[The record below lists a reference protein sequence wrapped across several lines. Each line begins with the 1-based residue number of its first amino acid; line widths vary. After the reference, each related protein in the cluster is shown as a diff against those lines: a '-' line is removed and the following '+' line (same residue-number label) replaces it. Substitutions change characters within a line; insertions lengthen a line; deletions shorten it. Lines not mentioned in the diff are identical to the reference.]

1 MKKYKIF
8 LISFFIMLIFLNF
21 KLVKVS
27 GNSMSPILNNNS
39 FALADKY
46 LHKLFTIQKGDIL
59 LLDKDGKEIVKKIV
73 GFPGEKIITESKTIV
88 LDNDE
93 IYILGENLKE
103 SIDSR
108 EYGPIKVSKIIGKVV
123 LSF

>member
-1 MKKYKIF
+1 
-8 LISFFIMLIFLNF
+8 MLIFLNF